1 MDAEKRSRVK
11 KLLAALP
18 GGSSNI
24 EHLGTSEAEALN
36 ERIMSHCCYRDRLIV
51 SFIDALR
58 EPQLMFADA
67 DGWQK
72 LVDFIPENERERMVY
87 LVADLHGYFRLPA
100 SRVPAVLDSQL
111 WTHEVY
117 IVGSDIDWLVG
128 IKHENVFLQGKAT
141 ALAPGKL

>member
-11 KLLAALP
+11 KILAVLP

-36 ERIMSHCCYRDRLIV
+36 ERIMSRCCHRERLIM

-67 DGWQK
+67 DGWRK
-72 LVDFIPENERERMVY
+72 LTDFIPESDRERTVY
-87 LVADLHGYFRLPA
+87 VVSDLYGYFRLPA
-100 SRVPAVLDSQL
+100 SRVPEVLDSEL

-117 IVGSDIDWLVG
+117 VVGSDVDWLVG
-128 IKHENVFLQGKAT
+128 IKHENVFLQGKTA
-141 ALAPGKL
+141 ALAPGNY